1 MTPKDKAKELFNK
14 MYMVED
20 PMGNYPMCFDT
31 AKQCALI
38 LVDEIINALDIYDTL
53 TESNLKQEFG
63 LDYFSCEL
71 QNMDND
77 FRYWQQV
84 KHEIEK
90 L

>member
-1 MTPKDKAKELFNK
+1 MTPKEKAKELFNK
-14 MYMVED
+14 MYHVDD

-38 LVDEIINALDIYDTL
+38 AVDEIMYNNLMEYPQHSMIY
-53 TESNLKQEFG
+53 NPHK
-63 LDYFSCEL
+63 
-71 QNMDND
+71 ND
-77 FRYWQQV
+77 YWQQV